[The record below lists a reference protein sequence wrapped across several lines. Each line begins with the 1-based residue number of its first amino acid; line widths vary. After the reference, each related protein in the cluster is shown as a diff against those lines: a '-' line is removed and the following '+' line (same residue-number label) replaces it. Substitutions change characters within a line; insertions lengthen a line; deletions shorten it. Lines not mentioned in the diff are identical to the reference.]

1 MRKIKLGWLMVGMG
15 AGMACLAA
23 AGILA
28 LGGRGGGPVNAPALL
43 ANGGG
48 PVDASALLA
57 NGGAPAWALLGLI
70 ILALATLAVGIVCI
84 AQGCRERKYHDKR

>member
-15 AGMACLAA
+15 AGIACLAA

-28 LGGRGGGPVNAPALL
+28 LGGRGGGPVDAPALL

-48 PVDASALLA
+48 
-57 NGGAPAWALLGLI
+57 PAWALLGLI